1 MQIKKNLIC
10 VMVAA
15 ATGAGLGA
23 VLGYGPLLR
32 YKADG
37 VLKIGLDTAEYKRVA
52 DLARDPHNLSNYAAW
67 SPPPDSNRAGVD
79 HFVRALGQQSW
90 MTPIP
95 TVSKADERE
104 VPDIFLQREH
114 DKLVNGGDRGRVYLG
129 VELAYTAAD
138 PSEAANG
145 ARWLGAYFKDA
156 ATLEGLRQVVSE
168 WAAESAEF
176 SERATERRLKA
187 RFDIEQ
193 AEARADAFKKIV
205 SAYPEAARRDV
216 SQVIDVRQDNE
227 RFMSP
232 MAQLVGAQSEVIGLR
247 EQLRQLDRQ
256 IDQHAIMKELVVQV
270 QAAMASAH
278 SGGDALEK
286 LTKVVSDFDKKSVSE
301 AQHQKISAVA
311 VQIDEVASRFETQ
324 PRFLSQPSEPTSP
337 ERPSPHMLI
346 VLAGVLA
353 AFVSAIFLW
362 RDAIH
367 DLLSSRMVAVPE

>member
-104 VPDIFLQREH
+104 VPDILLQREH

-187 RFDIEQ
+187 RACRDGNRVELGTSVLGKEGDERLGKPRLALKERGNFIRYLGRSCSQHIGRLKSAPEQ
-193 AEARADAFKKIV
+193 RHEVLRMLALGYRGV
-205 SAYPEAARRDV
+205 YPAV
-216 SQVIDVRQDNE
+216 LLMNIY
-227 RFMSP
+227 
-232 MAQLVGAQSEVIGLR
+232 LG
-247 EQLRQLDRQ
+247 
-256 IDQHAIMKELVVQV
+256 KE
-270 QAAMASAH
+270 
-278 SGGDALEK
+278 G
-286 LTKVVSDFDKKSVSE
+286 VSE
-301 AQHQKISAVA
+301 Y
-311 VQIDEVASRFETQ
+311 
-324 PRFLSQPSEPTSP
+324 
-337 ERPSPHMLI
+337 
-346 VLAGVLA
+346 
-353 AFVSAIFLW
+353 
-362 RDAIH
+362 
-367 DLLSSRMVAVPE
+367 